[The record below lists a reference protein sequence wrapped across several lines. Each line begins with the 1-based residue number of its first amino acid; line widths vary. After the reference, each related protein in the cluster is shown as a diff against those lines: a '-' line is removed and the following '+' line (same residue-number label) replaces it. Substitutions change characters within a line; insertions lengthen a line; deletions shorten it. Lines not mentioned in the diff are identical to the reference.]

1 MSSAPSNDPFDEKAA
16 TWDTDPAKVERA
28 TTVAEC
34 ITATVPTDSSAD
46 AGVRRRNWPGHP
58 GDAGRRGPRHPGRH
72 LQRDARR
79 HPGQDRRGAII
90 DARVWALDLATEPPP
105 DEQFD
110 LIVTVLTLHHITD
123 LASVLAGFARL
134 LQPGGHLCIVDLDHE
149 DGSFHGDGFA
159 GHRGFKRPALA
170 ASIATHGFAD
180 ISFMDCH
187 HLIRDGATYPL
198 FLATARREP
207 RELPVTNGRR

>member
-1 MSSAPSNDPFDEKAA
+1 MGHRSRQGRARPRSPSASPRRCQPIRPRMLEYGAGTGLVTQAMRGAVGPVTLVDTSNGMRDVIQ
-16 TWDTDPAKVERA
+16 AK
-28 TTVAEC
+28 
-34 ITATVPTDSSAD
+34 ID
-46 AGVRRRNWPGHP
+46 A
-58 GDAGRRGPRHPGRH
+58 
-72 LQRDARR
+72 
-79 HPGQDRRGAII
+79 GAII

-198 FLATARREP
+198 FLATARRRP